1 MAGAKVAVTPNSAR
15 PIGCFD
21 FGRQCNTIVIAVGMN
36 TPPVKPCPA
45 RKMIISGRLVDN
57 PHSIE
62 NSKNNAQLTS
72 R

>member
-1 MAGAKVAVTPNSAR
+1 L
-15 PIGCFD
+15 
-21 FGRQCNTIVIAVGMN
+21 GRQRNTIVIAVGMN
-36 TPPVKPCPA
+36 TPPVNPCPA

-62 NSKNNAQLTS
+62 NNKNSAQLAI